1 MKVKQTT
8 LNRIFA
14 GVFMILA
21 LVSLGQAYFQ
31 SIHFLTPK
39 FVILDYVPFSYG
51 LTGLCASTSV
61 TLIVFIFLWLGIA
74 ENLKTANAVRWAI
87 RIMPSIGILSLM
99 LVATQILHIEWTL
112 PPAIGAVAVSIAFVV
127 FAHYRRK
134 QMRFS

>member
-8 LNRIFA
+8 QNRIFA

-21 LVSLGQAYFQ
+21 LVNLGQAYFQ
-31 SIHFLTPK
+31 NIPFLNPK
-39 FVILDYVPFSYG
+39 FVTLSYVPFSYG
-51 LTGLCASTSV
+51 LSGFCASMTV
-61 TLIVFIFLWLGIA
+61 TLTIFIFLWLFIA
-74 ENLKTANAVRWAI
+74 ENLKTAKAIRWAI
-87 RIMPSIGILSLM
+87 RIMPSIGVVSLM